1 MVLIGFIMF
10 IIVILYSLVIIVLKE
25 YTELLDYLKKIPYIV
40 LVAFFIFL
48 IYAIPPILLI
58 VYGKDE
64 LVSSF
69 KNIVGTLLIS
79 YLFEKLL
86 MGMFNFTKV
95 YFFKNNLGKPINKLE
110 EQYEYNFERL
120 EQLLRILISF
130 SIVSVYSAV
139 FSYSYL
145 ESFFCWLPVPFT
157 RLIIIELIF
166 VGLILLLVI
175 GFHIY
180 LNKTI
185 KNIDD

>member
-1 MVLIGFIMF
+1 MFELGLTIF
-10 IIVILYSLVIIVLKE
+10 IIFMIFFVVFLLLNQF
-25 YTELLDYLKKIPYIV
+25 TEIMDNFQKIPYIV
-40 LVAFFIFL
+40 VVALCIFL

-58 VYGKDE
+58 VYGKDD

-86 MGMFNFTKV
+86 MGMFKYTKV
-95 YFFKNNLGKPINKLE
+95 YYFKDNLGEAIS
-110 EQYEYNFERL
+110 EQDKKDAYKFDTL
-120 EQLLRILISF
+120 EQLFRILISF
-130 SIVSVYSAV
+130 SIVSLYSAV

-157 RLIIIELIF
+157 RLIII

-180 LNKTI
+180 LIKTI

>member
-1 MVLIGFIMF
+1 MALIGFIMF
-10 IIVILYSLVIIVLKE
+10 ITVILYVFVTIVLKK
-25 YTELLDYLKKIPYIV
+25 YTELLDDINKIPYLV
-40 LVAFFIFL
+40 LVALCIFL

-58 VYGKDE
+58 VYGKDD

-79 YLFEKLL
+79 FLFEKLL
-86 MGMFNFTKV
+86 MGMFNYTKV

-139 FSYSYL
+139 FSYSSL
-145 ESFFCWLPVPFT
+145 ESLFCWLPDPFM

-166 VGLILLLVI
+166 VVLILLLVI
-175 GFHIY
+175 SFHVY

>member
-1 MVLIGFIMF
+1 MALIGFIMF
-10 IIVILYSLVIIVLKE
+10 ITVILYVFVTIVLKQ
-25 YTELLDYLKKIPYIV
+25 YTELLDYIHKIPYLV
-40 LVAFFIFL
+40 LVALCIFL

-58 VYGKDE
+58 VYGKDD

-79 YLFEKLL
+79 YLYEKLL
-86 MGMFNFTKV
+86 MGMFKYTKV
-95 YFFKNNLGKPINKLE
+95 YYFKDNLGKASSKQDE
-110 EQYEYNFERL
+110 KDAYNFDTL

-145 ESFFCWLPVPFT
+145 ESLFCWLPDPFM

-166 VGLILLLVI
+166 VVLFLLLVI

>member
-10 IIVILYSLVIIVLKE
+10 ITVILYSFVIIVLKE

-40 LVAFFIFL
+40 LVALCIFL

-58 VYGKDE
+58 VYGKDD

-86 MGMFNFTKV
+86 MGMFKYTKV
-95 YFFKNNLGKPINKLE
+95 YYFKDNLGEAIS
-110 EQYEYNFERL
+110 EQDKKDAYKFDTL

-157 RLIIIELIF
+157 RLIFIELIF

-185 KNIDD
+185 QNIDD

>member
-1 MVLIGFIMF
+1 MALIGFIMF
-10 IIVILYSLVIIVLKE
+10 ITVILSIFVTIVLKQF
-25 YTELLDYLKKIPYIV
+25 TEFLDDLKKKQYLA
-40 LVAFFIFL
+40 LVALCIFL

-58 VYGKDE
+58 VYGKDD

-79 YLFEKLL
+79 YLYEKLL
-86 MGMFNFTKV
+86 MGMFKYSKV
-95 YFFKNNLGKPINKLE
+95 YYFKDNLGKAISDQEIKD
-110 EQYEYNFERL
+110 EYIFDRL
-120 EQLLRILISF
+120 EQLTRISLSV
-130 SIVSVYSAV
+130 SIVSVYCAV

-145 ESFFCWLPVPFT
+145 ESLFCWLPDPFS

-180 LNKTI
+180 LIKTI